1 MEMLWTSDVCIS
13 CSFAMAVQ
21 NEHSRSRDAVNLSKR
36 LIRQTRPAA
45 NTGTGKA
52 RTMQDWSQLEFP
64 AAGYLAQEAICST
77 KIERSG
83 PEALSVKISGVPL
96 PFNGC

>member
-36 LIRQTRPAA
+36 LIGRLDQQRTPAPERLGQCK
-45 NTGTGKA
+45 TG
-52 RTMQDWSQLEFP
+52 RNWNFPPQDT
-64 AAGYLAQEAICST
+64 LAEAICST

>member
-1 MEMLWTSDVCIS
+1 MEMLWTSNVCIS

-64 AAGYLAQEAICST
+64 PQDTLAEAICST

-83 PEALSVKISGVPL
+83 PEALPVKISGVPL